1 MLKNILALV
10 FIALFFNSCLS
21 LTPKLDLDGLKSIP
35 ENFKEYEKLQKE
47 EESLSLDSYIKDEK
61 LKQLVTLVIKNNKN
75 LKTALLNIE
84 ASKALY
90 RIEEAKYFPSLDAT
104 SSFSRS
110 KQENFIKNNYKAS
123 LSTNFELDL
132 FGRIKS
138 LNENAQNSFLATKYA
153 FLSTKLTL
161 ISQSINSYLNLASN
175 IEKLELSKDILKN
188 LEETYKLSKQKYKVG
203 ANSKDEVLTSLAQVK
218 EAENEILKYEEL
230 IQKDINSLELL
241 LASNLPEELLPKTLK
256 KDDSYLAI
264 VNAGISSKVLL
275 QRPDIKELEYKLK
288 AKNANIGVARAAFF
302 PSISLTAS
310 TGFASPDLNNLFS
323 SQNSFWL
330 FSPNISLPI
339 FNAGENSSRLEYSKI
354 QKDIALN
361 EYEKAIQVAFKEVNN
376 ALIVRK
382 NIVQRLENQKELT
395 KKLKEA
401 YEIALNS
408 YKIGYKNYISMLLAQ
423 KAYINS
429 QKSLISF
436 YLEELEN
443 RSELYKVLG
452 GSLE

>member
-264 VNAGISSKVLL
+264 VKAGISSKVLL

-395 KKLKEA
+395 EKLKEA

-408 YKIGYKNYISMLLAQ
+408 YKIGYKTYISMLLAQ

-429 QKSLISF
+429 KKSLISF

-443 RSELYKVLG
+443 ISELYKVLG

>member
-264 VNAGISSKVLL
+264 VKAGISSKVLL

-395 KKLKEA
+395 EKLKEA

-408 YKIGYKNYISMLLAQ
+408 YKIGYKTYISMLLAQ

>member
-256 KDDSYLAI
+256 KNDSYLAI
-264 VNAGISSKVLL
+264 VKAGISSKVLL